1 MLNKEIRGLFP
12 DHYTYWKTSWF
23 KQLSEER
30 NRFRLNVLMVAYLI
44 AITIPCI
51 LIVHDLAIGRSNL
64 MPNYFL
70 SLAAMTVLLGYLL
83 RTGDVRRMAPVSLM
97 VCAVGFHLCVILPGG
112 QSTYF
117 LMFFSF
123 PQLAF
128 LLAGVRQG
136 TFWTFGF
143 LISVVCLYAGV
154 VLNFIPSWQIT
165 LGPVQMIVGL
175 VTYIMLF
182 VIAMATEKMH
192 QLYLSRTVKGLVY
205 DNETGLPK
213 KKILDLTIQPDRSYV
228 LAIIRITNFSELV
241 TIFSQNLS
249 AHVVRFAAQRIIS
262 FVENKDFEVFRLD
275 GADFALLCSA
285 ENKEAVQAAYKK
297 LEEMLD
303 RISLLPLKWESHD
316 IFLVYR
322 VGAAWITPDNR
333 AMALKYADE
342 ALKVGQKNNL
352 SLTVYDHID
361 RAESNHA
368 ADYYHALIEN
378 KTRNTFRAFYQPI
391 INNQTGRIE
400 WLESLMRVHVRD
412 GQYDSI
418 YPYLAIAR
426 STGIY
431 PDISNYIL
439 ENAARVMPEIACD
452 LSINITVA
460 DINNPAFVRRA
471 RQVCQGVRDCPNTL
485 IFEILESDEL
495 DKVRYCKDFIDML
508 HQYGC
513 KVAIDDFGS
522 GYSNFVNLINLDV
535 DIVKIDGSLIRE
547 SVENPKALAIVE
559 TIQSLCA
566 RSGLKTVAEFVESQ
580 SLFNVVRGLNMD
592 YSQGYLFGQPS
603 GSLAIFK

>member
-12 DHYTYWKTSWF
+12 DKYTYWKTSWF
-23 KQLSEER
+23 KKLSEER
-30 NRFRLNVLMVAYLI
+30 NRFRFNVLIVAYLI

-51 LIVHDLAIGRSNL
+51 LIVHDFFIGRSNL
-64 MPNYFL
+64 MINYFS
-70 SLAAMTVLLGYLL
+70 SLAAMIGLLGYLL
-83 RTGDVRRMAPVSLM
+83 RTGDVKRMAPVSLL
-97 VCAVGFHLCVILPGG
+97 VCVVGFHLSVILPGG

-128 LLAGVRQG
+128 LLAGVRRG

-143 LISVVCLYAGV
+143 LASAVCLYAGV
-154 VLNFIPSWQIT
+154 VIGLIPSWQVA
-165 LGPVQMIVGL
+165 LEPVQMIVGL

-192 QLYLSRTVKGLVY
+192 QLYLSRTVKGLIF

-213 KKILDLTIQPDRSYV
+213 KRILGLTIQPERSYV
-228 LAIIRITNFSELV
+228 LAIMRIANFSELIS
-241 TIFSQNLS
+241 IFSQNLS

-262 FVENKDFEVFRLD
+262 LSENRKYEVFRLD
-275 GADFALLCSA
+275 GADFALLFSVKSKDDA
-285 ENKEAVQAAYKK
+285 QEAYKK
-297 LEEMLD
+297 LEEILD
-303 RISLLPLKWESHD
+303 RISPVPLKWESHD

-333 AMALKYADE
+333 AMALKYADD
-342 ALKVGQKNNL
+342 ALKLGQKNNIP
-352 SLTVYDHID
+352 LTVYDHID
-361 RAESNHA
+361 RVEKDQAV
-368 ADYYHALIEN
+368 DYYHALVEN
-378 KTRNTFRAFYQPI
+378 KTQNTFRAFYQPI
-391 INNQTGRIE
+391 INNRSGRVE
-400 WLESLMRVHVRD
+400 WLESLMRVQVNGDR
-412 GQYDSI
+412 YDSI
-418 YPYLAIAR
+418 HPYLAIAR

-431 PDISNYIL
+431 PDISYYIL
-439 ENAARVMPEIACD
+439 ENAARVIPEIACD
-452 LSINITVA
+452 LSINITVE
-460 DINNPAFVRRA
+460 DINNPVFIRHAS
-471 RQVCQGVRDCPNTL
+471 QVCRAVRDCPNTL

-495 DKVRYCKDFIDML
+495 GKVRYCKDFIDML

-535 DIVKIDGSLIRE
+535 DIVKIDGSLIRQ
-547 SVENPKALAIVE
+547 SVDNPKALAIVE
-559 TIQSLCA
+559 TIHNLCA

-580 SLFNVVRGLNMD
+580 SLFDVVRGLNMD

-603 GSLAIFK
+603 GSIESYK